1 MTVWTSPPGRTGL
14 AARAAAIAAAAA
26 AGAAAVILVMAPASW
41 IAVGV
46 QAASRGTITLGEPSG
61 TAWNGNASVILGT
74 GDGDAS
80 ARTSLPGA
88 VFWQINPWALLTGT
102 LRITFRDPSLLAMP
116 LAVRVGALG
125 GEVDADRIRLP
136 ASVLT
141 GIGAP
146 WNTIRPG
153 GTLDLD
159 WDTLRW
165 RSAGAAAELRGQ
177 IRLTWDDASSTLTPV
192 RPFGRY
198 RLQIDGL
205 YPGAQVR
212 LATLSGPLLL
222 SGSGTITTGGHV
234 HFRGTARIRPGTDA
248 TVAAQLSGLVSLLGR
263 RDRDGA
269 ILDLAI

>member
-1 MTVWTSPPGRTGL
+1 MTVRSAPSG
-14 AARAAAIAAAAA
+14 RAALALRAVAIAAAAVA
-26 AGAAAVILVMAPASW
+26 SAAAVILVMAPASW
-41 IAVGV
+41 IAAGV
-46 QAASRGTITLGEPSG
+46 RATSRGTVTLGEPRG
-61 TAWNGNASVILGT
+61 TAWNGSASVILGT
-74 GDGDAS
+74 GDGDDS
-80 ARTSLPGA
+80 ARTSLPGS
-88 VFWQINPWALLTGT
+88 VSWQIDPWTLLTGT
-102 LRITFRDPSLLAMP
+102 LRITFHDPSLLAMP

-125 GEVDADRIRLP
+125 GEADADRVRLP
-136 ASVLT
+136 AAVLT

-165 RSAGAAAELRGQ
+165 RTGGAAMELRGQ
-177 IRLTWDDASSTLTPV
+177 IRLTWEDASSTLTPV
-192 RPFGRY
+192 HPFGRY
-198 RLQIDGL
+198 RLRIDGL